1 MLAVGSMQLLVS
13 EIFAR
18 ARHASWQVS
27 REESLENVTEL
38 HSNALLRALE
48 AAPSQEQYKPPEHRV
63 ALLVRGCVRLLITAI
78 DEESELLSACRG
90 ALWWA
95 GAVRG
100 SLHPISRA
108 DLHLFIVA
116 SFSAGKEE
124 SALRDRSRIEADERI
139 CRKYVWL
146 PAFETR
152 VADFLDATFLARPWQ
167 RDELLPQSLD
177 PLQQLVETAGLPRD
191 MATAWVNALSSLDDV
206 RTDVIADAL
215 SSLYEDSDGK

>member
-1 MLAVGSMQLLVS
+1 MQVLVS

-18 ARHASWQVS
+18 ARQASWQVS
-27 REESLENVTEL
+27 RDESLENVAEL
-38 HSNALLRALE
+38 RSSALLRALE
-48 AAPSQEQYKPPEHRV
+48 AAPSQEQYKLPEHRI
-63 ALLVRGCVRLLITAI
+63 ALLVRGCIRLLVTAI
-78 DEESELLSACRG
+78 GEESEFLSECRS

-95 GAVRG
+95 GAVRA

-116 SFSAGKEE
+116 SFSAGNEE

-139 CRKYVWL
+139 CRKHVWL
-146 PAFETR
+146 PAFQPGVT
-152 VADFLDATFLARPWQ
+152 DFLDATFLARPWQ
-167 RDELLPQSLD
+167 RDQLSPQSLD
-177 PLQQLVETAGLPRD
+177 PLQQLVETAGLPSD

-206 RTDVIADAL
+206 RTDVIADVL

>member
-1 MLAVGSMQLLVS
+1 MSAVSSMQLLVS

-18 ARHASWQVS
+18 AKHASWQIS
-27 REESLENVTEL
+27 QEGSLENAAEL

-48 AAPSQEQYKPPEHRV
+48 AAPSQEQYKLPEHRV

-78 DEESELLSACRG
+78 DEESEFLSACRG

-116 SFSAGKEE
+116 SFSPGKEE

-139 CRKYVWL
+139 CRKHVWL
-146 PAFETR
+146 PALETR

-167 RDELLPQSLD
+167 RDQLLPQSLD
-177 PLQQLVETAGLPRD
+177 PLQKLVETAGLPSN
-191 MATAWVNALSSLDDV
+191 MATAWVNALSSMDDL
-206 RTDVIADAL
+206 RTDVVAEVL
-215 SSLYEDSDGK
+215 SSLYEDADGK